1 MEHLNKT
8 VRLIALVM
16 LWFGAST
23 AEAVTVDE
31 VQNVHI
37 SNRHR
42 FVTDGAGVLS
52 PKAIGR
58 LDAAIDSVW
67 RSTSAEMVVVTVD
80 EVDPSMTPDEFAT
93 ALFEKWGIGKG
104 DKDNG
109 LLMLISTGDRRAV
122 IRTGYGVE
130 GVIPDITAGRIIRND
145 MVPYFSEGDYESGIT
160 AGTAALIE
168 KLSDPTVADELRS
181 SLPSDRLTHPKSEGM
196 SGDEFFMLYLNFS
209 IWVGLACLLWILYT
223 ILSTRKLDEVLRYR
237 RIDSIR
243 PVLMFI
249 SFLSL
254 GMALPAFLI
263 AVWKARRIRRHP
275 RNCPNCGTRMNLVD
289 EENDNSY
296 LTAAQDAEEKIDS
309 VDYDVWLCPQCN
321 TTEILPYVNLRN
333 NYSVCP
339 RCNAR
344 AMTLVD
350 SQVTVPPTTRT
361 EGIRTDT
368 YVCKACGNR
377 ENRSRKIP
385 RRRDDSGA
393 ALAAGA
399 ILGSLGNRGGFSG
412 GGFSGGSFG
421 GGSTGG
427 GGASGGW

>member
-1 MEHLNKT
+1 MALYNRT
-8 VRLIALVM
+8 IRLITFIMTWFVAL
-16 LWFGAST
+16 T
-23 AEAVTVDE
+23 AAAVTVDE
-31 VQNVHI
+31 IQNVHI
-37 SNRHR
+37 ENRHR

-52 PKAIGR
+52 PATVSR
-58 LDAAIDSVW
+58 LDTAIDSVW
-67 RSTSAEMVVVTVD
+67 QSTSAEMVVVTVD

-130 GVIPDITAGRIIRND
+130 GVIPDIIAGRIIRND
-145 MVPYFSEGDYESGIT
+145 MAPYFSTGDYESGIT

-168 KLSDPTVADELRS
+168 KLTDPTVAAELRS
-181 SLPSDRLTHPKSEGM
+181 SLPNDRISSAQAESM

-209 IWVGLACLLWILYT
+209 LWVGLACLVWVIFT
-223 ILSTRKLDEVLRYR
+223 IATTRKLDEVLRYR

-254 GMALPAFLI
+254 GMALPAFLL

-275 RNCPNCGTRMNLVD
+275 HDCPNCGTRMNLVD

-339 RCNAR
+339 RCHAR

-350 SQVTVPPTTRT
+350 SQVTVPPTTRQ
-361 EGIRTDT
+361 EGVRTDT

-377 ENRSRKIP
+377 TNHTRKIP
-385 RRRDDSGA
+385 RHPDNSDA

-399 ILGSLGNRGGFSG
+399 ILGSLSGRGGG
-412 GGFSGGSFG
+412 GLGGFGGGSFG